1 MNMQIRNNTGAPTR
15 LSPSQQMRLQLDIC
29 QSQFDLWRGELRA
42 LPECPKPGASSCAG
56 LDSCRCSETVDG
68 ILAGAV
74 EFMNEHFTRENTL
87 MRRGVGMRGLRELF
101 ELHAEDHGM
110 IMSSLVKAMEL
121 PTPCRQR
128 RALTTLFDQ
137 HLQRHFVT
145 HDSLLRE
152 ELPRLHYRAQA

>member
-1 MNMQIRNNTGAPTR
+1 MDMHFRSSTR
-15 LSPSQQMRLQLDIC
+15 VSARKSPAQDMKLKLDACQRQLDV
-29 QSQFDLWRGELRA
+29 WRDELRA
-42 LPECPKPGASSCAG
+42 LPECPLPDAGSCAG
-56 LDSCRCSETVDG
+56 LDICPCSRTVDG
-68 ILAGAV
+68 IIAGAV

-87 MRRGVGMRGLRELF
+87 MRRGSGIRGLRELF
-101 ELHAEDHGM
+101 ELHAEDHGI
-110 IMSSLVKAMEL
+110 IMSSLVKTLEL

-137 HLQRHFVT
+137 RLQRHLVT